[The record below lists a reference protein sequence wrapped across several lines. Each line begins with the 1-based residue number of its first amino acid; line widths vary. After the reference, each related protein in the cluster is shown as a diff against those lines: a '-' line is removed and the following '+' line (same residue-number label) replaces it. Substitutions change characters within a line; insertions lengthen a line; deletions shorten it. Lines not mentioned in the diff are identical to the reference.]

1 MTESKDDI
9 LATEFVL
16 KIISRQEWVDEE
28 VLMMY
33 EECYRITRRL
43 MISFEQDIEELDKV
57 RNQIMFL
64 YGQI

>member
-1 MTESKDDI
+1 MTENKGDT

-16 KIISRQEWVDEE
+16 QIISRQEWVDEE

-33 EECYRITRRL
+33 EECYRLTKRL
-43 MISFEQDIEELDKV
+43 MIFYKEDTTELDKV
-57 RNQIMFL
+57 RNEIMSL

>member
-1 MTESKDDI
+1 MTESKDDT

-33 EECYRITRRL
+33 EECYRLTKRL
-43 MISFEQDIEELDKV
+43 MISFNEDTTEIDKV
-57 RNQIMFL
+57 RNEIMSL

>member
-16 KIISRQEWVDEE
+16 QIISRQEWVDEE

-33 EECYRITRRL
+33 EECYRLTKRL
-43 MISFEQDIEELDKV
+43 MISYKEDTTELDKV
-57 RNQIMFL
+57 RNEIMSL